1 VRIFAHVGVQRG
13 ACETEGLVLVEDQ
26 GSGVRTSIPVTGLR
40 QVRFEDIH
48 GHSSF
53 VRG

>member
-1 VRIFAHVGVQRG
+1 VRIFAHVGAQQG
-13 ACETEGLVLVEDQ
+13 ACETEGLAFVEDQ
-26 GSGVRTSIPVTGLR
+26 SGGVRTSIPVTGLR